1 MDVQEYLKDWL
12 QFQTPTI
19 WSLLNSKAQSA
30 LPPGIVEYIGV
41 GHQAEIEAGKAGLV
55 RAERHLNALISLCG
69 KADVLAT
76 YRRDLSGISTTTQ
89 LAELLCEITLCASVA
104 GLSPHK
110 PQLRPPSGRGTSCD
124 VTVQLAGHLV
134 YC

>member
-12 QFQTPTI
+12 QLQTPTI
-19 WSLLNSKAQSA
+19 WSLLNSKAQ
-30 LPPGIVEYIGV
+30 LTITPGIVEYIGV
-41 GHQAEIEAGKAGLV
+41 GHPAEIEAGQVGLV
-55 RAERHLNALISLCG
+55 RAERHLNTLISLCG
-69 KADVLAT
+69 KTDVLTT

-110 PQLRPPSGRGTSCD
+110 PQLRPP
-124 VTVQLAGHLV
+124 
-134 YC
+134 